1 MSTDT
6 DAVSVVI
13 SEETGNVTVF
23 FYHQMKVVK
32 SPTELEETLR
42 KLFET

>member
-1 MSTDT
+1 MGTET

-23 FYHQMKVVK
+23 FSHKMKAVK
-32 SPTELEETLR
+32 TPKELEETLR
-42 KLFET
+42 KLFEA